1 MTPKVD
7 RLLPWVLALAA
18 GLVFAIGLRGL
29 QSGAPPADLGAAG
42 AHADADAPARQVMI
56 TEVSEPIAEVVL
68 PGGDVL
74 VLRPGTV
81 GFDLARHLNAG
92 RDAPATFPLSG
103 YAPDAA
109 DAAGA
114 AENER
119 TALAV
124 AAVMEAYP
132 HAALQLRGAPAPS
145 LRARLL
151 AAGVAAERVTLAED
165 GAGTQ
170 ATITVSNPPSEPS

>member
-29 QSGAPPADLGAAG
+29 QFGAAPADMGAAG
-42 AHADADAPARQVMI
+42 TISEADAPARQVMI

-92 RDAPATFPLSG
+92 SDAPATFPLSG
-103 YAPDAA
+103 YAPDAV
-109 DAAGA
+109 DAAA
-114 AENER
+114 TAENER

-132 HAALQLRGAPAPS
+132 QAALQLRGAPAPS

-151 AAGVAAERVTLAED
+151 EAGVDSKRVTLADD
-165 GAGTQ
+165 GAGAH